1 MAPLKLAKVLYDENL
16 EYNYKTKDP
25 EPSNFTQM
33 VWKSSEFIGFGMQKS
48 LNGKYYYVI
57 NYYPTGNID
66 GQFQKNVFP
75 VGTIAPEPI
84 NKKINLISKESNNNI
99 KVNNNKKET
108 SIKKEYRKKDSMKK
122 DYIKRD
128 SIKKDY
134 IKRDSIKKDYI
145 KRDTIKK
152 DYIKRD
158 TIKKDYK
165 KKDSIK
171 IDNKKTGSIKKDYKK
186 RDTFSPDND
195 YPTTQ
200 NNKTTININ
209 SKKFGLKDS
218 NKDNIEYEIQYN
230 EISNN
235 NNENK
240 MTNRTLD
247 ILKQLINSKKNEIV
261 NKNKSPNKQNSQYKR
276 KYTKKITMKKENYE
290 PSPQINNT
298 NSAFNEFCQ
307 EALDAHNKY
316 RKIHHVEPLILN
328 KEICKIAE
336 SYAKHL
342 ANLGHLE
349 HSDNCYKE
357 DTLGE
362 NLYCCFGHKASGE
375 EVSKNWY
382 DENKKYNYNGDWKSG
397 TGHFTQMVW
406 KGTKEVG
413 FGKFKD
419 KRGRIYVV
427 GNYHPAGNVIG
438 FFKYNVF
445 KP

>member
-33 VWKSSEFIGFGMQKS
+33 IWKSSEFIGFDMQKS
-48 LNGKYYYVI
+48 LKGKYYYVI

-66 GQFQKNVFP
+66 GQFQKIVFP
-75 VGTIAPEPI
+75 VGTINTEPI
-84 NKKINLISKESNNNI
+84 NKKINLVYKENNNNI
-99 KVNNNKKET
+99 NVNNNKKET

-128 SIKKDY
+128 SIKKDNKK
-134 IKRDSIKKDYI
+134 IDSIKRDNKKRDSIKKD
-145 KRDTIKK
+145 
-152 DYIKRD
+152 
-158 TIKKDYK
+158 
-165 KKDSIK
+165 
-171 IDNKKTGSIKKDYKK
+171 NKKRGSIKKDYKK

-195 YPTTQ
+195 YLATKQ
-200 NNKTTININ
+200 NNKITVN
-209 SKKFGLKDS
+209 GLKDS

-240 MTNRTLD
+240 MKNGTLD
-247 ILKQLINSKKNEIV
+247 ILNQLINSKKKKIV
-261 NKNKSPNKQNSQYKR
+261 NKNKSQNKQNSQYER
-276 KYTKKITMKKENYE
+276 KYSKKITTKKENYE

-298 NSAFNEFCQ
+298 NSTFNEFCQ
-307 EALDAHNKY
+307 KVLEAHNKY

-328 KEICKIAE
+328 NKICKIGE
-336 SYAKHL
+336 NYDKHL

-349 HSDNCYKE
+349 NSDNCYKE
-357 DTLGE
+357 ETLGE
-362 NLYCCFGHKASGE
+362 NLYCCFGYKDSGE

-419 KRGRIYVV
+419 KSGRIYVS
-427 GNYHPAGNVIG
+427 YIYLKKD
-438 FFKYNVF
+438 KYY
-445 KP
+445 